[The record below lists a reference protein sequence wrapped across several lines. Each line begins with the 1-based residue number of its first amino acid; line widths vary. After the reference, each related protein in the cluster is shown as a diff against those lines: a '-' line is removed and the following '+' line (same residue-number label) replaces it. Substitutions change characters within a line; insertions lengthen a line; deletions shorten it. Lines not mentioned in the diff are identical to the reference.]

1 MKKIGLTG
9 GIGTGKTY
17 VSDIFERLN
26 IPVFNSDTNAK
37 QCLSNDKA
45 LIEKLKKEFGN
56 SIYDGHVLQKE
67 VLSNIVFNDSDSLEK
82 LNRLVHPLVYE
93 KFKSWCDLQ
102 DEAPFIIKEAAILFE
117 SGSHLD
123 LDAIICVSCP
133 EEIRVRRIKQRDNIS
148 TDLIQKRI
156 NSQMAQD
163 KKEEMSD
170 FIIVNDDKEL
180 LLPQII
186 GIINQL
192 KNS

>member
-17 VSDIFERLN
+17 VSEIFERLN
-26 IPVFNSDTNAK
+26 IPVFNSDTYAK
-37 QCLSNDKA
+37 QCLSNDKS

-56 SIYDGHVLQKE
+56 AIYDGDLLQKE
-67 VLSNIVFNDSDSLEK
+67 VLSNIVFNDSNSLEK
-82 LNRLVHPLVYE
+82 LNRLVHPLVNE

-102 DEAPFIIKEAAILFE
+102 DDAPFVVKEAAILFE
-117 SGSHLD
+117 SGAHLD

-133 EEIRVRRIKQRDNIS
+133 EEIRIKRIKQRDNIS

-163 KKEEMSD
+163 KKEQISD

-180 LLPQII
+180 LVPQII
-186 GIINQL
+186 EIINQL

>member
-17 VSDIFERLN
+17 VSEIFERLN
-26 IPVFNSDTNAK
+26 IPVFNSDICAK

-45 LIEKLKKEFGN
+45 LIKKLKKEFGN
-56 SIYDGHVLQKE
+56 AIYDGDLLQKE

-82 LNRLVHPLVYE
+82 LNRSIHPLVHE

-102 DEAPFIIKEAAILFE
+102 EEIPFIIKEAAILFE

-133 EEIRVRRIKQRDNIS
+133 EEIRIKRIKQRDNIS
-148 TDLIQKRI
+148 TELIQKKI
-156 NSQMAQD
+156 NSQIAQD

-170 FIIVNDDKEL
+170 FIIINDEKEL
-180 LLPQII
+180 LIPQII
-186 GIINQL
+186 EIINQL

>member
-17 VSDIFERLN
+17 VSEIFEKLN
-26 IPVFNSDTNAK
+26 IPVFNSDTYAK
-37 QCLSNDKA
+37 QCLSNDKV

-56 SIYDGHVLQKE
+56 AIYDGDLLQKE
-67 VLSNIVFNDSDSLEK
+67 VLSNIVFNDSNSLEK
-82 LNRLVHPLVYE
+82 LNRLVHPLVNE

-102 DEAPFIIKEAAILFE
+102 EETPFIIKEAAILFE
-117 SGSHLD
+117 SGLHLY

-133 EEIRVRRIKQRDNIS
+133 EEIRIRRIKQRDNIS

-163 KKEEMSD
+163 KKEQISD

-180 LLPQII
+180 LVPQII
-186 GIINQL
+186 ELINQL